1 MVEAS
6 TARRSVPAWIMRSF
20 WCLMVIL
27 TAYAGIELLMGRD
40 AWLAVLTLPVLMNWI
55 HLRGEFFRT

>member
-1 MVEAS
+1 
-6 TARRSVPAWIMRSF
+6 MRSF